1 MAQPMVSMVTT
12 TSTDTAVLSAASL
25 ARATKTYV
33 AAGFLLGAWM
43 LGVAGLALSPTAQ
56 PSGFGNVTHYR
67 VHSSTNLAYQDAS
80 GKFMVHLRNTRP
92 VVGAEFVAN
101 PL

>member
-1 MAQPMVSMVTT
+1 MTKTARAL
-12 TSTDTAVLSAASL
+12 ST
-25 ARATKTYV
+25 ATKTYIG
-33 AAGFLLGAWM
+33 AGFLLSVWM

-56 PSGFGNVTHYR
+56 PSGSGDSTYYR

-92 VVGAEFVAN
+92 VVGAEFVASS
-101 PL
+101 L